1 MLLSWH
7 QSQKNL
13 GGSWRY
19 IGIKQNI
26 LQVFQLLYHGFMD
39 FYNFIFL
46 LRHHLHLV
54 RFPSLSIILAKH
66 MVVLLPPVRMQSIAI
81 SPLKCSCSALYSSS
95 AAHAHFWQS
104 VVCLSLCVCTHTFVH
119 SGISDSATP
128 WTVVRQ
134 APLSMEFSRQAYWS
148 RLLFPT
154 PRDETCVSCT
164 SCTGRRML
172 RPCTA
177 WKLPVVLPFPECHIN
192 TESF

>member
-1 MLLSWH
+1 M
-7 QSQKNL
+7 
-13 GGSWRY
+13 
-19 IGIKQNI
+19 
-26 LQVFQLLYHGFMD
+26 
-39 FYNFIFL
+39 
-46 LRHHLHLV
+46 
-54 RFPSLSIILAKH
+54 
-66 MVVLLPPVRMQSIAI
+66 
-81 SPLKCSCSALYSSS
+81 
-95 AAHAHFWQS
+95 
-104 VVCLSLCVCTHTFVH
+104 CLSLCVCTHTFVH

-154 PRDETCVSCT
+154 PRDETCVYCT

-192 TESF
+192 TESFWVKLLLLSEYIWYSSIILHVWDGWMASLTRWTWVSVNSGSWWWTGRPGVLRFVGSKRVGHDWTELNFHYWIHSQDKHFPGFSNYE